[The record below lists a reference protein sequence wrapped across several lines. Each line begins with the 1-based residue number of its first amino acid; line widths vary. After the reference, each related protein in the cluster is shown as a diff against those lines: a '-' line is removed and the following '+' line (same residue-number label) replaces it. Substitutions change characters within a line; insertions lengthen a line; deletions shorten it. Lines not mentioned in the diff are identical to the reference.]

1 MENIKITIND
11 KIYEYKKGTTL
22 SKISENFKE
31 NFKFP
36 ILLGYLD
43 NEMVD
48 LNKKINK
55 DCTIKFIDLTDPI
68 GNRIYQKG
76 LILVLDYA
84 YKKLFGEK
92 AKLKACHSIDKAIK
106 MKSDI
111 ALSEEQINQLKKEV
125 EEVVQQDLPITKC
138 LVKRIEAKNYFLSLE
153 DTNKA
158 NTFKYIT
165 SHYVTLYKIENT
177 YHYMFANMPISTGV
191 FQDFDLKFIDEN
203 KFLLE
208 FPNIEG
214 VIPEYTNREKIIEAF
229 NQNYKLAKRL
239 GVYTS
244 SDLNK
249 AVSTGKIS
257 DIIKLAEV
265 ISGNDL
271 LNIAKEIDNHKDRI
285 KIILIAG
292 PSSSGKTTTAH
303 KLSMFLK
310 SFGLNPKPLSID
322 DYFVNRKDTP
332 RLPNGDYDFES
343 LQAVDITLFN
353 DHLKRLLNK
362 EKVETPTFNFKKGEK
377 EYLGNTLKLE
387 EDDILIIEGLHAIN
401 EELTKDIERD
411 KKYKIYISPLT
422 DLNIDNLNMLSTSD
436 VRLLRR
442 IIRDN
447 RTRGY
452 TAEHTIK
459 SWQNVRN
466 GEEKNIFPFQNDV
479 DSVFNSSFI
488 YELGVL
494 KIYASPLLYA
504 IDQSSPCYE
513 EVIRLINLLSMFLPI
528 PPDEIPSDSILR
540 EFIGNSYFE

>member
-1 MENIKITIND
+1 MMENEKASLSIRRIAGIAILLIFLCGVGVMATNVKVNHIKIVLSNH
-11 KIYEYKKGTTL
+11 YEMNVVTTKTKVADIL
-22 SKISENFKE
+22 EENHIVVLPEENVVPNMDSQISENR
-31 NFKFP
+31 
-36 ILLGYLD
+36 
-43 NEMVD
+43 
-48 LNKKINK
+48 
-55 DCTIKFIDLTDPI
+55 TI
-68 GNRIYQKG
+68 
-76 LILVLDYA
+76 
-84 YKKLFGEK
+84 
-92 AKLKACHSIDKAIK
+92 
-106 MKSDI
+106 M
-111 ALSEEQINQLKKEV
+111 
-125 EEVVQQDLPITKC
+125 ITKT
-138 LVKRIEAKNYFLSLE
+138 LE
-153 DTNKA
+153 
-158 NTFKYIT
+158 
-165 SHYVTLYKIENT
+165 
-177 YHYMFANMPISTGV
+177 
-191 FQDFDLKFIDEN
+191 
-203 KFLLE
+203 
-208 FPNIEG
+208 EG
-214 VIPEYTNREKIIEAF
+214 
-229 NQNYKLAKRL
+229 Q
-239 GVYTS
+239 
-244 SDLNK
+244 
-249 AVSTGKIS
+249 